1 MTLDATETT
10 LDGEWEVADVDRIT
24 AEDRL
29 MLWPD
34 QMWPQD
40 VGALAVLDGAGFLE
54 ADGRFRLEAARTAV
68 ENRLHLVPRF
78 RQVLHTPKRGGGW
91 PLWLDDPAFDIAHH
105 VDVAQVPTPGDE
117 AQLLRT
123 VEHLRRRR
131 LDWRRPPWEMWF
143 LPGLPGGR
151 IGLFIRLHHVV
162 ADGIAGVASLAA
174 FLDPGPAVSPATG
187 PPWSPAPWPP
197 YRDLISDNLRHRA
210 EDLRH
215 TVSGIKDP
223 AAAVR
228 RVRGAWPSLRELV
241 AEEPGPHTSLDR
253 IVGPDRALALLRG
266 NLDDVRRIGQAHGAT
281 INDVLLAVT
290 AGGLRGLLQS
300 RGEPV
305 DGLNLPIYVPV
316 SLRDPLAEEAG
327 GNLISQMVIRLPV
340 GYQAPAMRLRE
351 VAARTAKGR
360 ALARPSLGVTFRNRL
375 VSAALLKLIVR
386 QRVNLGTADLPGPP
400 RLLYFA
406 DAKLLEVFPLLNL
419 IGNVSL
425 SVGAMSYAGQF
436 NTMVVA
442 DGDAYPDLDRFT
454 TAARSELD
462 ALSPSP
468 SMGNSA

>member
-1 MTLDATETT
+1 M
-10 LDGEWEVADVDRIT
+10 DRIT

-34 QMWPQD
+34 QVWPQD
-40 VGALAVLDGAGFLE
+40 VGALAVLDGAGFVE
-54 ADGRFRLEAARTAV
+54 ADGRFRLEVARAAV
-68 ENRLHLVPRF
+68 ENRLHLVTRF
-78 RQVLHTPKRGGGW
+78 RQVLHTPERGGGW

-143 LPGLPGGR
+143 LPGLPDGR

-174 FLDPGPAVSPATG
+174 FLDVSPAVSSAAG
-187 PPWSPAPWPP
+187 PHWSPAPWPP
-197 YRDLISDNLRHRA
+197 YRDLVSDNLRHRA

-215 TVSGIKDP
+215 RVSGVKDP
-223 AAAVR
+223 VAAAR

-266 NLDDVRRIGQAHGAT
+266 NFDEVRRIGQAHGAT
-281 INDVLLAVT
+281 VNDVLLAVT

-305 DGLNLPIYVPV
+305 DDLNLPIYVPV

-340 GYQAPAMRLRE
+340 GYQDPAMRLRE
-351 VAARTAKGR
+351 IATRTAKGK

-386 QRVNLGTADLPGPP
+386 QRVNLGTADLPGP
-400 RLLYFA
+400 RQLLYFA
-406 DAKLLEVFPLLNL
+406 DAQLLEVFPLLNL

-425 SVGAMSYAGQF
+425 SVGGMSYAGQF

-454 TAARSELD
+454 TAARSELE
-462 ALSPSP
+462 ALSPGP
-468 SMGNSA
+468 SMG